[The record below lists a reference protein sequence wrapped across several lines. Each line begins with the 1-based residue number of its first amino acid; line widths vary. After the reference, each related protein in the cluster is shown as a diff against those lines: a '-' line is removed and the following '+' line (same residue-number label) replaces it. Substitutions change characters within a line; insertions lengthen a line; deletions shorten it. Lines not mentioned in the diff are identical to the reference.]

1 MKNLFLFV
9 LLFGYLNLW
18 SQVKGKITYLV
29 SLDKSTF
36 EAPYENPEN
45 TQEQNDALELLH
57 NAQNVESYLIFNDS
71 ISGYYVE
78 DKDTPK
84 FEYFDGA
91 MSINP
96 TVVHLTWIRAG
107 GERYFY
113 TDWSRDYNISTFD
126 FMGNKKRLIIETNDW
141 IITEEKKEI
150 MGYLC
155 QKAVDISN
163 AKRIVWF
170 TEDIPVKH
178 GPRGT
183 NGLPGLILEFYDN
196 KFSYIVQDIEL
207 DYQEFEEIYEPKDGD
222 LITYEELKSLAG
234 NPFGN

>member
-1 MKNLFLFV
+1 MKNLFLLV
-9 LLFGYLNLW
+9 LLLGYLNLW
-18 SQVKGKITYLV
+18 SQGKGKITYLV

-71 ISGYYVE
+71 VSGYYVE

-84 FEYFDGA
+84 FEHVDGA
-91 MSINP
+91 ISINP

-126 FMGNKKRLIIETNDW
+126 LMGEKKRLISKTIHWT
-141 IITEEKKEI
+141 ITEEKKEI
-150 MGYLC
+150 KGYLS
-155 QKAVDISN
+155 QKAIDSSN
-163 AKRIVWF
+163 EKRVAWF
-170 TEDIPVKH
+170 TKEIFVKH
-178 GPRGT
+178 GPRGV
-183 NGLPGLILEFYDN
+183 NGLPGMILEFYDN

-207 DYQEFEEIYEPKDGD
+207 DYQEFEEIYEPMEGD
-222 LITYEELKSLAG
+222 LITNEELKSLAG